1 VDKDE
6 KNSAMPSSAKW
17 YNTQRL
23 RLAAGM
29 SLAAAMTMIAL
40 GLTGMEPYLDTKG
53 ASFWVWWSI
62 VLLLVVAALFIAAF
76 DMADLNRQLR
86 AEKREL
92 MKAHFD
98 ENFLKELEAKVG
110 DKKPQA
116 KQTSRDEGETKPR
129 E

>member
-1 VDKDE
+1 
-6 KNSAMPSSAKW
+6 MPPSAKW

-23 RLAAGM
+23 RLAAGI
-29 SLAAAMTMIAL
+29 SLAAAMTMSVL
-40 GLTGMEPYLDTKG
+40 GMTRMEPYLDAKG

-62 VLLLVVAALFIAAF
+62 VLLLVVAALCMAVL

-86 AEKREL
+86 AEKRES

-110 DKKPQA
+110 DKKLQA
-116 KQTSRDEGETKPR
+116 KPMPRDKSETNPR